1 MYKDESAKFALHNKI
16 MYPADYDVKRGP
28 IVISWILVL
37 YHRLMNSSSYDEQ
50 LSNQSFILLNE
61 DLWKVLTDALESS
74 IMVCSRISSKLTRH
88 VYMISIFVGYE
99 CNM

>member
-1 MYKDESAKFALHNKI
+1 
-16 MYPADYDVKRGP
+16 MYPADYGVERGP

-61 DLWKVLTDALESS
+61 DLWKVLADALQSS
-74 IMVCSRISSKLTRH
+74 IMVIFILILYLQVLRKL
-88 VYMISIFVGYE
+88 
-99 CNM
+99 CNFFF